1 MALRPLTVIEKNKL
15 LNYSDFVGTVEM
27 AVREKARV
35 FLGIGMDDV
44 LPGWI
49 ANRTAL
55 AKLHT
60 VSRNI
65 RDGNYAAL
73 DLAKKFLAKHTDN
86 IDGTITAVDLMTADI
101 LSRNQFDTVA
111 DQIIREEI
119 LKVEA

>member
-1 MALRPLTVIEKNKL
+1 
-15 LNYSDFVGTVEM
+15 
-27 AVREKARV
+27 
-35 FLGIGMDDV
+35 MDDV